1 MTNHIP
7 ALLQSLKAAP
17 AYHCPVQQARPM
29 PLSVR
34 SATNS

>member
-7 ALLQSLKAAP
+7 ALLQSLKAAH
-17 AYHCPVQQARPM
+17 AYHCPVQQALPT
-29 PLSVR
+29 PLSGR